1 MLAVL
6 LQQECG
12 ILGSHACNVGNTFLV
27 ISYFPPLLLFAYGW
41 NGVDKAN
48 LFKYVAVFASV
59 ALLCPGLC
67 GVLFVDG
74 KRSTPV
80 LDYTALQQASLAA
93 GDTMRVEVTDAS
105 GKLQGDFA
113 VLIVDGVPDVPATG
127 VHHWELGLV

>member
-1 MLAVL
+1 MSLSPIPSRMLHDSAKFYVVKTMDRYQEKTYDTYEVSHVH
-6 LQQECG
+6 LQ
-12 ILGSHACNVGNTFLV
+12 NDTDV
-27 ISYFPPLLLFAYGW
+27 IKGADNEEVQL
-41 NGVDKAN
+41 K
-48 LFKYVAVFASV
+48 
-59 ALLCPGLC
+59 

-74 KRSTPV
+74 RRSTPV

-113 VLIVDGVPDVPATG
+113 VLIVDGVPDVPATS